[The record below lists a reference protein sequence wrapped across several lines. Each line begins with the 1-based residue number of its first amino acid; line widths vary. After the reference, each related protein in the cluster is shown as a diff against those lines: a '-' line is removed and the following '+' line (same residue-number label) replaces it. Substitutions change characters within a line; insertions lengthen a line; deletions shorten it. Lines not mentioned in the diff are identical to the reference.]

1 MTEARV
7 VALDMTRHLSVWT
20 GWNHGRTATPLVAA
34 ASFLM
39 ALREVNR

>member
-1 MTEARV
+1 MTEALV
-7 VALDMTRHLSVWT
+7 LALDMTRHLSVWT
-20 GWNHGRTATPLVAA
+20 GWNHLRTATPLLAT